1 MQLITCK
8 IVSNVFQIFPVA
20 EFLRFRKV
28 YFPVFG
34 LQQQDVRPLGV
45 CPKAA
50 PIFPYFVRGPWLE
63 PILSWAKL

>member
-8 IVSNVFQIFPVA
+8 IVSNVFHIFPVT
-20 EFLRFRKV
+20 EFLRFRKM

-34 LQQQDVRPLGV
+34 LQQQDVRPPGV

-63 PILSWAKL
+63 PILSSAKL

>member
-8 IVSNVFQIFPVA
+8 IVSNVFQIFPVT

-34 LQQQDVRPLGV
+34 LQQQDVRPPGV

-63 PILSWAKL
+63 PILSSAKL